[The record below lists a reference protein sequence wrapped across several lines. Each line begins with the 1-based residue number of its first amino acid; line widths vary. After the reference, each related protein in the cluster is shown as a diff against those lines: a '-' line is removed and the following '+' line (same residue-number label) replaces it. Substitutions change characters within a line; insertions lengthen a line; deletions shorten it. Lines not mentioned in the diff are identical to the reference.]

1 MNYKWWRVKN
11 FTECVEKHNFM
22 CNLPFTKVRLAVQP
36 LNQEILNLKDEEL
49 QGNVRKE

>member
-1 MNYKWWRVKN
+1 
-11 FTECVEKHNFM
+11 M

-49 QGNVRKE
+49 HEMYGKCYM

>member
-1 MNYKWWRVKN
+1 MVESEEFYGMCCKTQFHVQ
-11 FTECVEKHNFM
+11 FTIY
-22 CNLPFTKVRLAVQP
+22 KVRLAVQP

>member
-1 MNYKWWRVKN
+1 MVESEEFYGMGWKTQLHVQ
-11 FTECVEKHNFM
+11 FTIY
-22 CNLPFTKVRLAVQP
+22 KVRLAVQP